1 MKIKAFLIRCT
12 VALLIATG
20 ATPLLAQSL
29 EPFNPYSSV
38 SPSAETY
45 SMTKYGG
52 LTPSLYSG
60 AMTYSVPVFT
70 YSDPDFTVPISLEYS
85 FDGFR
90 PSQHSGTVGYGWR
103 LECGGAITREVRGL
117 PDDDAYYG
125 PADRPQNGYWWSVQR
140 GFSSASEIFDSTAY
154 WNTFCNSMYSG
165 QVTPEMSRK
174 INPFSHIPT
183 QVSTRVVDGLYEY
196 VGGANYDMVPDIY
209 HFSFLGHHGDFMLTP
224 DGTFR
229 VFNSDL
235 PSGEVLVEFSHPDE
249 VRQTGTINAPT
260 FVITLGDGTRYTFG
274 GSVAGTEYN
283 GSYNTAS
290 QSQFSHSGSAT
301 AFRLVRIDAP
311 NGRYIKFNYSSAKQ
325 VSHRS
330 DVYYSLA
337 YSNGYNQ
344 ASQQYR
350 QYNSVY
356 FSILESISVGT
367 RNVVSFSYSPKL
379 SDENAAAW
387 FDSSTPE
394 PSLRPGG
401 ITKAPYS
408 LMLTGITVTNMSN
421 ETVEHAVLEQSFAQS
436 GTPKMFL
443 SAVSTLRGG
452 KHRFA
457 YNGSGID
464 FPHNDTRST
473 DHWGWWNGRQ
483 PQDIRDIVTFSGSRY
498 DQVSGTSKDPDPSCS
513 SAGALTR
520 ITYPTGGFTTVEY
533 EGNSAAQCLDEE
545 GVVYTPVSGSF
556 AVGGV
561 RVRKLSDNG
570 GGAAPARETTYTYSD
585 GFLFHMPRYCM
596 VVPVTYVSPSGY
608 GGSNLACTITGYNA
622 DSDYSVCRDGII
634 GYGTVTA
641 TGPDGSYSET
651 VFSSYSGSTADIYQE
666 GGMFEQITKRGII
679 SYGDKIDCGPETLG
693 GAYIAMPVSDR
704 KNMRGVPLSSSIY
717 HADGSLRKRTEYT
730 YVADTVGLNWI
741 FYNSLESFV
750 RTPWEC
756 RSPLLATET
765 VKDYTS
771 DGTCRTTVRSLE
783 RNACGQ
789 VMKETLSSPD
799 CPGEVTRLYRKY
811 FHESGEAGASS
822 ALKGAVHST
831 ARTRTSG
838 GTEYLTGGEKY
849 AYGSPSVHVKPLSAT
864 YYAFDTPV
872 TITPSLPALTAITQ
886 GTPTLTSFQYDA
898 STYYLTRTDRPG
910 GGWTTYVWDGTHL
923 ASRTDNASGNTTT
936 YTWKDLV
943 GLAGVTYPSGLSETY
958 EYDQNNRLCRIL
970 DADGNPVTKYQYN
983 LAGTPTAIPGLSALN
998 SSILRTTYTSPGSS
1012 SSHDDV
1018 TYYNGLGYPDQAIAI
1033 GASPAGN
1040 SVVTPIVYDNMWRD
1054 DVTSYLPFTVSSASG
1069 EYNTVWSTF
1078 QELFHYGLSGDTRAF
1093 SVKEYETSPLGRPL
1107 SWQRESSAWNAGGGH
1122 KVTTSYRGYSSS
1134 GDGIMK
1140 FSYHPGV
1147 SPQAV
1152 FSPSDQYSDG
1162 DLTVTTTTDE
1172 EGDAVSVFTDP
1183 WGREVCTRSFDGTV
1197 RSDTYKVYDQRDSLV
1212 LVIQPEGAA
1221 TLEGRSDR
1229 TVTLSDNA
1237 SNANNDVFRE
1247 YCFHWR
1253 YDGWGD
1259 LVEMHTPGCGLEEY
1273 AYDARGRLVLMTNS
1287 LMSPAGT
1294 TIYRLRQTVYDPQDR
1309 ITMERY
1315 VGSTSSLPALRSA
1328 ARASN
1333 TSSLPSSVTG
1343 GFTHLCF
1350 SVIRSYFPMES
1361 FTYPAS
1367 GPLAFVADPDVVATA
1382 DVNKTRVKGMLKSET
1397 VYPAAKSDGT
1407 APSSSASTLQR
1418 GYHYDSRGRVIQL
1431 IESYSD
1437 NHSRRLSTKYSFTGD
1452 VLATKE
1458 TLSGPES
1465 TYITTTYTRDSRG
1478 RILSV
1483 GRDVGGNLMEPV
1495 TYGYDELGRLVSK
1508 SVGDSDDPML
1518 ETAFGYDIHDWT
1530 TSINA
1535 AIGNTSVFSETLRYA
1550 SAVKDQSAVRFDGN
1564 ISEITAVHGTL
1575 SNDTYAYHYD
1585 GKKRLLGADRYIG
1598 SSSSGSL
1605 TLTEGSMVYDRNGNI
1620 TALKRYGDTG
1630 LDNDLSFTL
1639 TGNRMTGLS
1648 DAGTPGGS
1656 FTYSYD
1662 AMGNMTSDGRQGLL
1676 FSYNILNLPCGVT
1689 SATSGSLTYTYLADG
1704 TKVSAVKSDGSGKR
1718 YVGSMVYSVPA
1729 SGGGSET
1736 LESAAWD
1743 EGRIGFTK
1751 SGSTYTLTDLWFVKD
1766 HPGNVRSVVD
1776 ISSSLASPQVVERND
1791 YLPFG
1796 TRMSA
1801 GTATLATNRY
1811 RLGGKEEQTFGSLDL
1826 GKVDF
1831 GARQYDPFIARWTTI
1846 DPMAAKYVSMSPY
1859 SYCAG
1864 NPVNLI
1870 DLDGQSYSD
1879 FDENGNYLQTINDT
1893 WWHNLWHGRTGRI
1906 VDSDGNIISSFR
1918 FADPKNDVADLKNG
1932 TITKIQ
1938 FVQEKE
1944 IISMLSKAGAFN
1956 EENKVENTESRYG
1969 YIKKESPNN
1978 GKLDFALTGI
1988 PNNYSDYDQSLFLVD
2003 GVAHN
2008 RFNFGN
2014 YLWGAAG
2021 KALGLTSLELRAGA
2035 HYRAL
2040 TQNGEDGYHNQFDSR
2055 DDQFSIK
2062 MGVRHANRH
2071 SYKSMSY
2078 SVVAGPLT
2086 INGF

>member
-1 MKIKAFLIRCT
+1 MLGI
-12 VALLIATG
+12 VSTG
-20 ATPLLAQSL
+20 LLAQSL

-38 SPSAETY
+38 SPSVETY
-45 SMTKYGG
+45 SMTKFGG

-60 AMTYSVPVFT
+60 AMTYSVPIFT
-70 YSDPDFTVPISLEYS
+70 YSDPDFTVPISLEYN

-90 PSQHSGTVGYGWR
+90 PSQHSGTVGYGWH
-103 LECGGAITREVRGL
+103 LECGGSITREVRGF
-117 PDDDAYYG
+117 PDDDAYFG
-125 PADRPQNGYWWSVQR
+125 PLDRPQYGYWWSIQH
-140 GFSSASEIFDSTAY
+140 GHSSVSDYFDTDVS
-154 WNTFCNSMYSG
+154 WGTFCNTMYDPYP
-165 QVTPEMSRK
+165 TLEMAKK

-183 QVSTRVVDGLYEY
+183 QVDYNMPDTILFSLGN
-196 VGGANYDMVPDIY
+196 ANYDMVPDIY
-209 HFSFLGHHGDFMLTP
+209 HFSFLGHHGDFMLQS

-229 VFNSDL
+229 VFNSDI
-235 PSGEVLVEFSHPDE
+235 PSGEIQVELLAPTA
-249 VRQTGTINAPT
+249 VRYQGTLSSPT
-260 FVITLGDGTRYTFG
+260 FVITLGDGTKYTFG
-274 GSVAGTEYN
+274 GSIPGIEYT

-290 QSQFSHSGSAT
+290 QSLVSFSGSAT
-301 AFRLVRIDAP
+301 AFRLVRIEAP
-311 NGRYIKFNYSSAKQ
+311 NGRTVNFNYSSAKQ
-325 VSHRS
+325 ASHRPEP
-330 DVYYSLA
+330 YYSPA
-337 YSNGYNQ
+337 YSNGFTQ
-344 ASQQYR
+344 ASQQF
-350 QYNSVY
+350 QMYNSVY
-356 FSILESISVGT
+356 FSVLESISVGT
-367 RNVVSFSYSPKL
+367 SQVVTFSYSSKT
-379 SDENAAAW
+379 SDENASTW
-387 FDSSTPE
+387 FDSATPE
-394 PSLRPGG
+394 SSLTPIGL
-401 ITKAPYS
+401 TKAASS
-408 LMLTGITVTNMSN
+408 LMLTGISVTNRDDES
-421 ETVEHAVLEQSFAQS
+421 VENAVLTHSFASS

-443 SAVSTLRGG
+443 SSVTTMHGG
-452 KHRFA
+452 RHLFE
-457 YNGSGID
+457 YNTSGKT
-464 FPHNDTRST
+464 FPHNDTRSI
-473 DHWGWWNGRQ
+473 DHWGWWNGQ
-483 PQDIRDIVTFSGSRY
+483 PAQDIRDIVTFSGSRY
-498 DQVSGTSKDPDPSCS
+498 NQISGTWRNPSLLCS

-520 ITYPTGGFTTVEY
+520 ITYPTGGTTAIEY
-533 EGNSAAQCLDEE
+533 EGNSADECLDEE
-545 GVVYTPVSGSF
+545 GVIYTPVSGSF
-556 AVGGV
+556 PVGGV
-561 RVRKLSDNG
+561 RVRKLSDKESGSAN
-570 GGAAPARETTYTYSD
+570 AKETTYSYSD

-596 VVPVTYVSPSGY
+596 QVPIAYICLAL
-608 GGSNLACTITGYNA
+608 GSTASISFTVTGYNA
-622 DSDYSVCRDGII
+622 DSNYSVCRDGII
-634 GYGTVTA
+634 GYGKVTA
-641 TGPDGSYSET
+641 TSPDGSYVET
-651 VFSSYSGSTADIYQE
+651 QFSSYSGSTADAYKENELYDLIMKK
-666 GGMFEQITKRGII
+666 GVI
-679 SYGDKIDCGPETLG
+679 SHLDRIDCGTESSAG
-693 GAYIAMPVSDR
+693 IYIAMPVSDR
-704 KNMRGVPLSSSIY
+704 KNMRGLPLSVSVY

-730 YVADTVGLNWI
+730 YSSDTVGLNWI
-741 FYNSLESFV
+741 YYNNIEYFV
-750 RTPWEC
+750 RTHWEC

-822 ALKGAVHST
+822 ALKGAIHST

-923 ASRTDNASGNTTT
+923 ASRTDNASGNTTA

-970 DADGNPVTKYQYN
+970 DADGNPVTKFQYN

-1033 GASPAGN
+1033 GASPAGH
-1040 SVVTPIVYDNMWRD
+1040 SIVTPIVYDNMWRD

-1107 SWQRESSAWNAGGGH
+1107 SWQREGSPWNTGGGH
-1122 KVTTSYRGYSSS
+1122 KVTMSYRGYSSS

-1152 FSPSDQYSDG
+1152 FSPSDQYLDG

-1237 SNANNDVFRE
+1237 SNANNDIFRE
-1247 YCFHWR
+1247 YCFHWK

-1259 LVEMHTPGCGLEEY
+1259 LVEMRTPGSGLEEY

-1350 SVIRSYFPMES
+1350 SVIRSYFPLES

-1407 APSSSASTLQR
+1407 APSSSAPTLQR
-1418 GYHYDSRGRVIQL
+1418 GYHYDSGGRVIQL

-1465 TYITTTYTRDSRG
+1465 TYITTTYTRDARG

-1518 ETAFGYDIHDWT
+1518 ETAFGYDIHGWT

-1535 AIGNTSVFSETLRYA
+1535 AIGNTSVFSEGLRYA
-1550 SAVKDQSAVRFDGN
+1550 SAAKDQSAVRFDGN

-1639 TGNRMTGLS
+1639 TGNRMTGIS

-1656 FTYSYD
+1656 FTYAYD
-1662 AMGNMTSDGRQGLL
+1662 AMGNQTSDGRQGLL

-1689 SATSGSLTYTYLADG
+1689 SATSGSLTYTYLSDG
-1704 TKVSAVKSDGSGKR
+1704 TKVSAIKSDGSGKR

-1729 SGGGSET
+1729 SGGGSEVF
-1736 LESAAWD
+1736 ESASWD

-1751 SGSTYTLTDLWFVKD
+1751 SGSTYTLTDHWFVND
-1766 HPGNVRSVVD
+1766 HLGNVRSVVD
-1776 ISSSLASPQVVERND
+1776 VSPGLSSPQVVERND
-1791 YLPFG
+1791 YLPYG
-1796 TRMSA
+1796 TRLSVGNA
-1801 GTATLATNRY
+1801 VLATNRY
-1811 RLGGKEEQTFGSLDL
+1811 RLGGKEEQVFGSLDL

-1831 GARQYDPFIARWTTI
+1831 GARQYDPFSARWTTR
-1846 DPMAAKYVSMSPY
+1846 DPMAAKYGSMSPY
-1859 SYCAG
+1859 NFCG
-1864 NPVNLI
+1864 NNPVNFVDPQGDTIIISQVGSIISNDYI
-1870 DLDGQSYSD
+1870 DNVVMLRDYQ
-1879 FDENGNYLQTINDT
+1879 NNDKYI
-1893 WWHNLWHGRTGRI
+1893 GAIG
-1906 VDSDGNIISSFR
+1906 GNIDIS
-1918 FADPKNDVADLKNG
+1918 DVMPSLLALNS
-1932 TITKIQ
+1932 Q
-1938 FVQEKE
+1938 
-1944 IISMLSKAGAFN
+1944 KARMMGI
-1956 EENKVENTESRYG
+1956 V
-1969 YIKKESPNN
+1969 
-1978 GKLDFALTGI
+1978 DFALTVKTGSDWDMK
-1988 PNNYSDYDQSLFLVD
+1988 NNEKTIWGYVWRQELDLNRTDKTKFSFGTYSDMTAADI
-2003 GVAHN
+2003 
-2008 RFNFGN
+2008 GN
-2014 YLWGAAG
+2014 YHYGYVGRFLYSGIGLPSYVLWKGAGAAESVKEFQDG
-2021 KALGLTSLELRAGA
+2021 SKIIAFGRAADLCNPFSFISGD
-2035 HYRAL
+2035 RP
-2040 TQNGEDGYHNQFDSR
+2040 DDFFWVSR
-2055 DDQFSIK
+2055 GILDAIASKFK
-2062 MGVRHANRH
+2062 RH
-2071 SYKSMSY
+2071 
-2078 SVVAGPLT
+2078 
-2086 INGF
+2086 